1 MTTKVNGGIKQGAWF
16 ERKVDFVTLTF
27 DADLNDLTA
36 TDGTGQ
42 SAFNKP
48 DTILD
53 NVVQKIVQQR
63 GVVLAVSDLYEDE
76 TDFKVDLM
84 LGHAQGW
91 TATDAAVIAASFPVT
106 GKVYD
111 ADDVFVGTATVNV
124 AINLAKFQGLAA
136 ADPADLVEFPADS
149 GEFYTKD

>member
-27 DADLNDLTA
+27 DADLKNLTVGGVA
-36 TDGTGQ
+36 GQ
-42 SAFNKP
+42 SAFDKP

-63 GVVLAVSDLYEDE
+63 GVVLAVSDLYESE
-76 TDFKVDLM
+76 GSFKVDLM

-106 GKVYD
+106 GKVYS
-111 ADDVFVGTATVNV
+111 ADDVFVGTATANV
-124 AINLAKFQGLAA
+124 AINLAKFQGLVAA
-136 ADPADLVEFPADS
+136 VTADLVEFPADS